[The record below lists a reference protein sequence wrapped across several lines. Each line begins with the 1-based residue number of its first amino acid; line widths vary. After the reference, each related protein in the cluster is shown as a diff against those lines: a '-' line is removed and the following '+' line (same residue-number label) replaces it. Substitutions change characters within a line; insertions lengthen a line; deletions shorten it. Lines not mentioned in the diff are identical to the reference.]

1 MTSFTKR
8 AQAKLYG
15 ARSRP
20 GAEVREFASIEA
32 AARLVVRMDLGKRI
46 PEAEVVHREAAALP
60 WRAVPEATWRAALA
74 VREPVL

>member
-8 AQAKLYG
+8 SQAKLYG

-20 GAEVREFASIEA
+20 GGEVREFASIEA
-32 AARLVVRMDLGKRI
+32 AARMATRMGLGKRI
-46 PEAEVVHREAAALP
+46 QRAEVVHREAVALP
-60 WRAVPEATWRAALA
+60 WRIVPEATWRAALA